1 MCHDLVKLCITQVE
15 INLLVYKLF
24 TNYAKQKSF
33 LFVDIWIELKI
44 KAFSDMFDYS
54 RFNVVWRI

>member
-33 LFVDIWIELKI
+33 LFVDI
-44 KAFSDMFDYS
+44 
-54 RFNVVWRI
+54 